1 MKKKLLAFLLVL
13 LCAVSVFGQKFDP
26 NKKYEVTM
34 GLYGDL
40 ETAYK
45 QVFTSADFK
54 AKFPNVTF
62 KFQTADFNGHHNRL
76 STVIA
81 AGEVPND
88 IEALEIRY
96 IANFI
101 EGGGLTDLS
110 AAPFN
115 GKQVGKDIVPFAMA
129 NATTAKGKL
138 LAMPVDI
145 APAVMFYRKDL
156 TDEAKVNMD
165 TLKSWDEY
173 IEACKKLTLDR
184 NKDGKKDQFGITHP
198 GDVALIPLNGG
209 NGDWLV
215 DGKLLEPKE
224 RYIDV
229 LKLAQK
235 IRNAGVD
242 ADLGAWTGPWT
253 ESFKNGTV
261 ATMPNG
267 AWFGGALK
275 TWMAPDLKGKW
286 RVAYLPGK
294 MYAAQGGTYLSIPA
308 KVPAERKVVAWEI
321 IKYLTTSPEAQLLTF
336 RTIDAF
342 PALTTVYND
351 KVMDEPVEYFGG
363 QKVRKIYADVALHTP
378 NSIVSEYDNV
388 IVSIWNRA
396 IGNVITG
403 KMTPEAAYDKA
414 LKDIK
419 ATIQ

>member
-1 MKKKLLAFLLVL
+1 MKKLAALLLVL
-13 LCAVSVFGQKFDP
+13 VCAGAVFAQQFDP
-26 NKKYEVTM
+26 NKKYVVTM

-40 ETAYK
+40 ERAYK
-45 QVFTSADFK
+45 KVFESPAFK

-96 IANFI
+96 VANFI
-101 EGGGLTDLS
+101 EGGGLTDLG
-110 AAPFN
+110 APPFN
-115 GKQVGKDIVPFAMA
+115 GKQVGKDIVAFAMA
-129 NATTAKGKL
+129 NATTTKGKL

-145 APAVMFYRKDL
+145 APAVLFYRKDL
-156 TDEAKVNMD
+156 ADAAGVNLD
-165 TLKSWDEY
+165 NLKSWDEY
-173 IEACKKLTLDR
+173 IEVGKKLTIDK
-184 NKDGKKDQFGITHP
+184 NGDGKKDQFAITHP

-209 NGDWLV
+209 NGDWIK
-215 DGKLLEPKE
+215 DGKILEPKE
-224 RYIDV
+224 RYIAV
-229 LKLAQK
+229 LELAKK
-235 IRNAGVD
+235 IRQAGID
-242 ADLGAWTGPWT
+242 ADLGAWTGPWV

-267 AWFGGALK
+267 AWFGGSLK
-275 TWMAPDLKGKW
+275 TWIAPDLKGKW

-308 KVPAERKVVAWEI
+308 KVPAERKAVAWEI
-321 IKYLTTSPEAQLLTF
+321 IKYLTTNPEAQLITF
-336 RTIDAF
+336 KEIDAF

-351 KVMDEPVEYFGG
+351 KIMDEPEEYFGG

-378 NSIVSEYDNV
+378 NSEVTEYDNV

-396 IGNVITG
+396 IGNVILG
-403 KMTPEAAYDKA
+403 KQTPEEAYQQA